1 MSALMQH
8 GRVEI
13 NLSLAVPSGECLS
26 VACARVLSVAVTSL
40 RQSQRRRSLALA
52 SLITYLHHR
61 RSVTI
66 GQPDQKAYHLGCYQL
81 RRASVD
87 FGGAV
92 TKPQQQVLRIRT
104 GTMKQ
109 EAGRTRS

>member
-66 GQPDQKAYHLGCYQL
+66 GQPDPLGCYQL